1 MRLLKLS
8 IERHAYGGKE
18 GGTFSGEATAY
29 LALLVGGPP
38 PYPPCCGAWS
48 GP

>member
-18 GGTFSGEATAY
+18 GAHFPAKQPHTLCF
-29 LALLVGGPP
+29 L
-38 PYPPCCGAWS
+38 
-48 GP
+48 